1 MMMMSV
7 VAPLASTP
15 RLSSQA
21 LVANA
26 NGKQSSV
33 KTSSANTAQLG
44 VLPPAPQALTHDVF
58 TPSISLK
65 LPEQT
70 PSPSDASTTATVA
83 TTNKDNQ
90 TSEVKTATQT
100 KTTATDVLKETEKET
115 AKIAKPAP
123 PQETAPVKGTEADPN
138 VAERI
143 EKAQTIMSQ
152 TEAKFSAEKDPTKA
166 KQLLNNTYSSLK
178 ALKLPK
184 ENLIVHAMQLDV
196 WDAAIVNLLPPA
208 PAEKI
213 DAPANTPSNKAV
225 TQTVATKDSVSVAT
239 EIGKQS
245 PAKGDALPAKEVANT
260 TNTSV
265 NLLA

>member
-1 MMMMSV
+1 MMMMMSV

-90 TSEVKTATQT
+90 TSEVK
-100 KTTATDVLKETEKET
+100 TATDVLKETEKET

-208 PAEKI
+208 PAEKT

>member
-15 RLSSQA
+15 RLSSQT

-70 PSPSDASTTATVA
+70 PSPSESATETATTKV
-83 TTNKDNQ
+83 
-90 TSEVKTATQT
+90 EVNKTAETKSAAT
-100 KTTATDVLKETEKET
+100 NSLKTTEEKN
-115 AKIAKPAP
+115 AKIATPAP
-123 PQETAPVKGTEADPN
+123 PQETAPVKTTEADPN
-138 VAERI
+138 AAERI
-143 EKAQTIMSQ
+143 EKAKAIMSQ
-152 TEAKFSAEKDPTKA
+152 TEVKFSAEKDPTKA
-166 KQLLNNTYSSLK
+166 KQLLNDTYSSLK

-208 PAEKI
+208 PAEKT

-225 TQTVATKDSVSVAT
+225 TQTAAAKDSVSVAT
-239 EIGKQS
+239 ESGKQS
-245 PAKGDALPAKEVANT
+245 PAKGDALPAKEVANN